1 MAGGGGTALSPRRR
15 ADVISQGADVIPAS
29 LRDVLQSLGEEGRT
43 GALHLGGAPGGVLYL
58 VDGHIT
64 YAESPACPGV
74 GERLVA
80 SGRLSAGTWKAAY
93 EEGREQHR
101 VGRTLIRDGHLGR
114 HELACR
120 VVATICDAT
129 HALLQGD
136 DAPVR
141 FVPGERHWLGDV
153 THVELGALIRETAKR
168 LRTVPP
174 RNERDLPWAG
184 RPHPGRPPRSV
195 PRSPDYAALKRIRN
209 TVKQAI

>member
-1 MAGGGGTALSPRRR
+1 M
-15 ADVISQGADVIPAS
+15 IPAS
-29 LRDVLQSLGEEGRT
+29 LRDLLQSLGDAGRT
-43 GALHLGGAPGGVLYL
+43 GALHLGGTPGGVLYL

-80 SGRLSAGTWKAAY
+80 SGRLSADTWKAAY
-93 EEGREQHR
+93 REGHEQRR

-114 HELACR
+114 HELASR
-120 VVATICDAT
+120 VVATICDVT
-129 HALLQGD
+129 HVLLQGD
-136 DAPVR
+136 DARVR

-153 THVELGALIRETAKR
+153 THVELGPLILQTAKR

-184 RPHPGRPPRSV
+184 RPHPGWPRRAAS
-195 PRSPDYAALKRIRN
+195 RAPDYATLKRIRG
-209 TVKQAI
+209 TVRQAI